1 MKSACPKRLD
11 YWFVRPCVYISNQTL
26 SCMSCPNSTIP
37 TELMLSVRLQ
47 ILWWML
53 DRSLSCTSQSPPHT
67 LCRLPGR
74 EFISSAVIQKDKR
87 KDRANLKP
95 VYCLFWAE
103 GQFPWCSICRQG
115 SARSYSVCDCECTV
129 SLIEDF
135 LLSHTELP
143 DVLKEKKSE
152 ERESIHESDLLRWL
166 QIALFFSSSP
176 LGLVAV
182 LFFFPGSILACFL
195 WSDMRRWVHTGVSLR
210 HIVPPARGNE
220 RGLCCSRICWAVIT
234 WQLLLREGRH
244 SFRPH
249 TYSYCH
255 HESYH
260 QPLTDE
266 M

>member
-182 LFFFPGSILACFL
+182 LFFS
-195 WSDMRRWVHTGVSLR
+195 RVHTGMFPLIRYEKMGS
-210 HIVPPARGNE
+210 HW
-220 RGLCCSRICWAVIT
+220 GLSAPHCSASQGKWKGALLQPDLLGCNHMAIT
-234 WQLLLREGRH
+234 PSWRAPFILPSHL
-244 SFRPH
+244 
-249 TYSYCH
+249 
-255 HESYH
+255 
-260 QPLTDE
+260 
-266 M
+266 